1 PTAILIIFVLLML
14 HFGRLDRTAIIMLS
28 LPFGLIGG
36 LWAVY
41 LAEYNLSVAVAV
53 GFIALGGIAVETAVV
68 MLLYID
74 QQVRER
80 PPQTRK
86 ELFDAII
93 AGAVMRV
100 RPKLMTV
107 GTIIAGLLPIFL
119 TDGLGSDVMRRVALP
134 MVGGMASTTVL
145 TLIVIPVI
153 YYLWE
158 ARRFGALTSSSPTQ
172 PTGKELVTQPAE

>member
-1 PTAILIIFVLLML
+1 
-14 HFGRLDRTAIIMLS
+14 
-28 LPFGLIGG
+28 GG
-36 LWAVY
+36 MWAVY
-41 LAEYNLSVAVAV
+41 LAGYNLSVAVAV

-74 QQVRER
+74 QQVREH
-80 PPQTRK
+80 PPRTRQ
-86 ELFDAII
+86 ELFDAIV

-107 GTIIAGLLPIFL
+107 GVIIAGLLPIFF
-119 TDGLGSDVMRRVALP
+119 TDGLGSDVMRRIALP

-145 TLIVIPVI
+145 TLIVIPVV

-158 ARRFGALTSSSPTQ
+158 GRRFNSNRTSSPALTS
-172 PTGKELVTQPAE
+172 GGGMAVQPAE